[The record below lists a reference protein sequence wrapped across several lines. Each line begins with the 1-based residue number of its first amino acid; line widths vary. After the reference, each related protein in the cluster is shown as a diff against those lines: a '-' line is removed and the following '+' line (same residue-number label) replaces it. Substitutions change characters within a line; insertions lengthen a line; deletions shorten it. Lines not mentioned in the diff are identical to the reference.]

1 MSDEPWSPCPVCGA
15 PNSADA
21 AFCGACGYALS
32 EASSTTKVDALLEDL
47 MDLSKSAPVQA
58 EPETVLDDAPDVDE
72 AVAEKLFDSLLV
84 EIQPAEGTEAAQ
96 VSTTSTVSEV
106 PGVLGYGG
114 LCSVV
119 AST

>member
-1 MSDEPWSPCPVCGA
+1 MSDEPGSPCPVCGA

-58 EPETVLDDAPDVDE
+58 EPETVPDDAPDVDE

-84 EIQPAEGTEAAQ
+84 EIQPAKGDEAAE
-96 VSTTSTVSEV
+96 VSTPSTVAEV
-106 PGVLGYGG
+106 PEVVPEVLAD
-114 LCSVV
+114 V
-119 AST
+119 AR

>member
-1 MSDEPWSPCPVCGA
+1 MSDEPGTPCPVCGA

-58 EPETVLDDAPDVDE
+58 EPETVPDDAPDVDE

-84 EIQPAEGTEAAQ
+84 EIQPPERTEPPQ
-96 VSTTSTVSEV
+96 VSPPSSAA
-106 PGVLGYGG
+106 G
-114 LCSVV
+114 
-119 AST
+119 

>member
-1 MSDEPWSPCPVCGA
+1 MSDEPGSPCPVCGA

-58 EPETVLDDAPDVDE
+58 EPETVPDDAPDVDE

-96 VSTTSTVSEV
+96 VSTTS
-106 PGVLGYGG
+106 
-114 LCSVV
+114 SVGRISWAYSSV
-119 AST
+119 